1 MIIKHEKVYLILFTL
16 KYKKKIRN
24 KILIKSSLILYF
36 SLNEIN
42 KHILTNN

>member
-1 MIIKHEKVYLILFTL
+1 MKIYLILFNL

-24 KILIKSSLILYF
+24 KILIKSSLIQKF